1 MKSRKLTKTARAIYE
16 KRTAVFYVLLA
27 LIFSGVLRS
36 GDQFATLLIVYT
48 AMFWIYSY
56 SELRSRGLISGRS
69 SHLQRQVGLKSP
81 YRRNH
86 LDSPLFPQCE

>member
-16 KRTAVFYVLLA
+16 KRTAVIYVLLA

-36 GDQFATLLIVYT
+36 GDQFATLLFVYT

-56 SELRSRGLISGRS
+56 SELRRKYHRPRNPGNQSDI
-69 SHLQRQVGLKSP
+69 KSL
-81 YRRNH
+81 H
-86 LDSPLFPQCE
+86 